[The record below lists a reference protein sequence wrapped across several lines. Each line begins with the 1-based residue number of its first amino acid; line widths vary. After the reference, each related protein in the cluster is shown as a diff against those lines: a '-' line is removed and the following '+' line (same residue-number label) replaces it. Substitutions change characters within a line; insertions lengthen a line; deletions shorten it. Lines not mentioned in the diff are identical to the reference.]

1 MKKRLFALLMAA
13 VLMLS
18 LAFTLAACG
27 PDDGAP
33 VDEKLPAT
41 EGTPSIDVVTDP
53 SDPGATENDGD
64 NYIHNN

>member
-13 VLMLS
+13 VLVLS
-18 LAFTLAACG
+18 LVFALVACG
-27 PDDGAP
+27 PDEGAP

-41 EGTPSIDVVTDP
+41 EGKPSIDVVTDP
-53 SDPGATENDGD
+53 TDPGATENDGN